1 LALVQ
6 LPTLFN
12 LACEANSAFQAGECS
27 RVEFVFIVSLYLAV
41 GTLGALI
48 GSFLNVCIFRLP
60 RGESIAWP
68 GSHCPSCAHPIGF
81 YDNIPLLSYLWLGG
95 RCRAC
100 RTPIS
105 MRYPLVEATNALGYL
120 TIVWSFG
127 LTWTAALY
135 ALLFSAL
142 VVVTGTDLTH
152 KMIPN
157 VITLPGMAVGLLG
170 AMTVLPVGVINSV
183 VGLTIGGGIL
193 WLLAWLSPYLFGKE
207 GMGGGDI
214 KLLAMIGAFLGWKPA
229 LLTIMIGSLTGSIIG
244 ISLISLRIIKRDDYI
259 PFGPFLVL
267 GALLS
272 LFFAQPLLDWYQ
284 GLLDP
289 AF

>member
-1 LALVQ
+1 MH
-6 LPTLFN
+6 
-12 LACEANSAFQAGECS
+12 EW
-27 RVEFVFIVSLYLAV
+27 SLYIVV

-60 RGESIAWP
+60 RGESIVWP
-68 GSHCPSCAHPIGF
+68 GSHCPSCGHSIHF
-81 YDNIPLLSYLWLGG
+81 YDNIPLVSYLWLGG

-100 RTPIS
+100 RAAIS
-105 MRYPLVEATNALGYL
+105 IRYPLVEATNALGYL
-120 TIVWSFG
+120 TILWSFG
-127 LTWTAALY
+127 PSWTAVLY

-142 VVVTGTDLTH
+142 VVVTGTDFTH

-157 VITLPGMAVGLLG
+157 VITIPGMMIGLLG
-170 AMTVLPVGVINSV
+170 AVTVLPVGVINSV
-183 VGLTIGGGIL
+183 LGLIVGGGIL

-229 LLTIMIGSLTGSIIG
+229 LLTIMIGSLTGSVIG
-244 ISLISLRIIKRDDYI
+244 ISLIALRIIKRDDYI
-259 PFGPFLVL
+259 PFGPFLAL

-272 LFFAQPLLDWYQ
+272 MFFAQPLLDWYQ
-284 GLLDP
+284 GLLSP
-289 AF
+289 SY